1 MKQKGI
7 TILKL
12 ILTSAILTILLL
24 LVLAFLSYRFYLTE
38 GQMETGVY
46 LLYGIICLI
55 TGIITG
61 KALKNRRFLWGAAVG
76 FLYYLIL
83 LAVSCIRAGGSP
95 ENPAHLLI
103 TLAICVFCGMLG
115 GMLGR

>member
-1 MKQKGI
+1 MKKKGI

-12 ILTSAILTILLL
+12 ILAAAILTILLL
-24 LVLAFLSYRFYLTE
+24 FAQAFLAYRFYFTE
-38 GQMETGVY
+38 GQMEAGVY
-46 LLYGIICLI
+46 ALYGVICLI
-55 TGIITG
+55 TGLITG

-95 ENPAHLLI
+95 KNPVHLLI
-103 TLAICVFCGMLG
+103 TLGICVVCGMIG